1 MHAELGVGAALPLA
15 LALTIATVGS
25 LSVIR
30 RAAPADQLQ
39 PVQGLSQAIA
49 ADINLARSF
58 ARIQELT
65 RRLVPWEQMGFSRYD
80 AQTNEMALIADTALP
95 AGERS
100 SARFDA
106 GAGAAGEAGGPGG
119 PPGPRRGRRR
129 AAGAPGPAA
138 APPGG
143 GRPPLPPR
151 GKRGVWGGAGPPPP
165 PGHP

>member
-30 RAAPADQLQ
+30 RAARADQLQ
-39 PVQGLSQAIA
+39 LVQGLSQAIA

-106 GAGAAGEAGGPGG
+106 GAGVAGEAGGPGG
-119 PPGPRRGRRR
+119 PPGAPG
-129 AAGAPGPAA
+129 AGGGPGGAPGRPQPRAGGVA
-138 APPGG
+138 PPCPRGPPGG
-143 GRPPLPPR
+143 
-151 GKRGVWGGAGPPPP
+151 VVGGGTPPPP
-165 PGHP
+165 AYP